1 MYALRNDLC
10 PLLIHFFSGPKLPFK
25 LYKSMMVSLPLL
37 NEIILFRGFRGQDH
51 PNNSTPFNAM
61 VRLNNI
67 SMKWTIYNQTFKYGR
82 HSHVAF
88 LIPERWQVLDHL
100 KMHPKYL
107 EKLWYC
113 EFHSLI
119 TLTSNIEILHCS
131 RKICCSYLKAR

>member
-1 MYALRNDLC
+1 MYALGNDLC
-10 PLLIHFFSGPKLPFK
+10 PLLIHFFSGPTLPFK

-37 NEIILFRGFRGQDH
+37 NEIIIFGGFRGQNQ

-88 LIPERWQVLDHL
+88 LIPERW
-100 KMHPKYL
+100 
-107 EKLWYC
+107 
-113 EFHSLI
+113 
-119 TLTSNIEILHCS
+119 
-131 RKICCSYLKAR
+131 

>member
-1 MYALRNDLC
+1 MYALGNDLC

-37 NEIILFRGFRGQDH
+37 NEIILFRGFREQDQ

-67 SMKWTIYNQTFKYGR
+67 SMKWTIYNQTFKHGK

-88 LIPERWQVLDHL
+88 LIPDRCSGSLNQTQD
-100 KMHPKYL
+100 K
-107 EKLWYC
+107 EKLKPHQN
-113 EFHSLI
+113 ENGNPLI
-119 TLTSNIEILHCS
+119 WSTVIWPSCKLRH
-131 RKICCSYLKAR
+131 KYFGV

>member
-1 MYALRNDLC
+1 MHHALGYDLC
-10 PLLIHFFSGPKLPFK
+10 PLLIHSFQVQNQVSFK

-37 NEIILFRGFRGQDH
+37 NEIILFEGFNQ

-131 RKICCSYLKAR
+131 RKICCFYLKSR